1 MYLFMLYLFDFLS
14 EAVEEGLHGV
24 DLIFL
29 LVDFGG
35 GMSEGF

>member
-1 MYLFMLYLFDFLS
+1 MYLFVLYLFDLLA

-24 DLIFL
+24 DLVFL

-35 GMSEGF
+35 GVGEGF